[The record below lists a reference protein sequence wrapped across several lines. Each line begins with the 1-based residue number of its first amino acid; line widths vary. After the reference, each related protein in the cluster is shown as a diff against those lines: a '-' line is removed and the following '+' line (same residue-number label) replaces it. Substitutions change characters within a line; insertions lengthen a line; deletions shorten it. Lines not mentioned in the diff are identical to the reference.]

1 MSTNV
6 YALDRIEAALER
18 SLSLATT
25 TNDALGARL
34 ECPPKLAAA
43 LRYSLFPGGG
53 RFRPRLCL
61 AVAMACGEDTPECT
75 DAAAAAIEILHC
87 ASLVHDDLPCFDNA
101 ATRRGKPSVH
111 RAYGERLAVLS
122 GDALIVLAFQVAARG
137 AIAVPERLPALLG
150 IVGESVGAPGGIAA
164 GQAWEC
170 ESTVSLTAYQQ
181 SKTGALFAA
190 ATMAGAASTGADPQP
205 WRAVGLGLGEA
216 YQVADD
222 LHDAVDS
229 EEDMGKPVRRDVA
242 LGRPSAAIELGID
255 GAVARL
261 NRLLALSADAI
272 PRCRGADA
280 LRAVIAAE
288 ASRLLPKELRRAA

>member
-1 MSTNV
+1 MSM
-6 YALDRIEAALER
+6 YASERIEAALER
-18 SLSLATT
+18 ALSLTT
-25 TNDALGARL
+25 TPNDGPSSRL

-61 AVAMACGEDTPECT
+61 AVAMSCGEDHPDCT

-101 ATRRGKPSVH
+101 ATRRGKASVH
-111 RAYGERLAVLS
+111 RAFGERLAVLS

-150 IVGESVGAPGGIAA
+150 IVADSVGAPGGIAA

-170 ESTVSLTAYQQ
+170 ESTVSLAAYQQ

-190 ATMAGAASTGADPQP
+190 ATMAGAAATGADPAP

-222 LHDAVDS
+222 LHDAVDT
-229 EEDMGKPVRRDVA
+229 EADMGKPVRVDAA

-255 GAVARL
+255 GAVLRL
-261 NRLLALSADAI
+261 NRLLALAADAI
-272 PRCRGADA
+272 PACRGADS
-280 LRAVIAAE
+280 LRALIAAE
-288 ASRLLPKELRRAA
+288 ASRLLPKQLRRAA